1 MGRLIDALWE
11 TIKNDWQWWLAGGFS
26 TLVSIILKSLIKQW
40 WKDRKKL
47 RKSFAKWWGSHINIF
62 KMKNMIKF
70 YERQNELLNTRL
82 STMIKIVTFDEIKK
96 MFVDTGISTM
106 ELYELWH
113 DKKDNIMPSVIY
125 KGKHYDRPMI
135 YELLVTSAITDG
147 ELRIEK
153 PKKKRNRKMDTKLR
167 CPDIFPHWPE
177 VDDMLEERIK
187 KEDKEI
193 NHLIISYD
201 EYKDNLKQLKK
212 SASKDPSLLE

>member
-1 MGRLIDALWE
+1 
-11 TIKNDWQWWLAGGFS
+11 
-26 TLVSIILKSLIKQW
+26 
-40 WKDRKKL
+40 
-47 RKSFAKWWGSHINIF
+47 
-62 KMKNMIKF
+62 MKNMIKF
-70 YERQNELLNTRL
+70 YERQNELLNKRL

-96 MFVDTGISTM
+96 MFVGTGISTM

-135 YELLVTSAITDG
+135 YELLVTSAITNG

-153 PKKKRNRKMDTKLR
+153 PKKRRNRKMDTKLR

-187 KEDKEI
+187 IEDKEI

-201 EYKDNLKQLKK
+201 EYKGQLKLLKERQKLLKK
-212 SASKDPSLLE
+212 SVSHDNSLIK